1 MQKLQFGW
9 QPIPCVGCSMDN
21 VVIDNNCYGGQLGHL
36 ITHIELVS
44 TMSFTMTF
52 YFAMCTFLL
61 VMVINNVSSLYFSSC
76 VIHASIIK

>member
-36 ITHIELVS
+36 ITHIELIS
-44 TMSFTMTF
+44 HKLI
-52 YFAMCTFLL
+52 YNDILL
-61 VMVINNVSSLYFSSC
+61 CYVHFPTG
-76 VIHASIIK
+76 HGHK